1 MTSRSWELGRTAI
14 TLRGPPAASQARP
27 HQRLPGAPQAESPAA
42 WQQETSVEA
51 TQPLLRAHS
60 LARLAHSRLL
70 TFAARIFMLCELK
83 RALPHY
89 CLAHGSFAGS
99 AHNSRPW
106 VLSSCSAS
114 SRDSCERKRICAHC
128 SSGLHDML
136 EKGCYWKHPQ
146 RKSRCC
152 RATSS
157 SPAFAQP
164 RQLTAHGGS
173 NLDAVRAQAGL
184 ATLLYCTWLI
194 CRINSQ
200 LPALGFV
207 KLRCKLTRKLREEE
221 DMHRL
226 LEWP

>member
-1 MTSRSWELGRTAI
+1 
-14 TLRGPPAASQARP
+14 
-27 HQRLPGAPQAESPAA
+27 
-42 WQQETSVEA
+42 
-51 TQPLLRAHS
+51 
-60 LARLAHSRLL
+60 
-70 TFAARIFMLCELK
+70 MLCELK

-89 CLAHGSFAGS
+89 CLDHGSFAGS

-106 VLSSCSAS
+106 LLSSCSAS
-114 SRDSCERKRICAHC
+114 SRDSCERKRICARC

-164 RQLTAHGGS
+164 RQLPAHGSS
-173 NLDAVRAQAGL
+173 NLDALRAQTGL
-184 ATLLYCTWLI
+184 ATLLSCTWLI

-207 KLRCKLTRKLREEE
+207 KLRCKLTRELREEE

-226 LEWP
+226 LEWPLTHVGKGDYWKHAIFSLLQSNLQLSSFCSAQAVASPWQGCGAIVIEIRLASH